1 MIHRIKAFISR
12 LKRLLFVYDRLDS
25 LSGLLERLDRRVEF
39 AQEAL
44 GRIESRQLQES
55 VSHSL
60 IENEFRAF
68 SQWGEDGIIQFL
80 LRHIE
85 IERKIFVEFGSDNYN
100 LEANTRF
107 LLSNNNWSGL
117 IIDSSEDAIRQLQNS
132 PTYMLYDL
140 KAVSAFITRDNIN
153 DFLTENGIAGE
164 IGILSIDVDGN
175 DYWIWNAINVINPA
189 IVIVEYNHRFGR
201 DMAVTI
207 PYEESFDRAK
217 AHPSRLYFGAS
228 LKALCCLGDK
238 KGYAFIGCNS
248 NGVNAFFVRKYK
260 KPEFLRA
267 LTAEEGYVPGKFGE
281 LIERNGELIKLSP
294 FEEKKLLLG
303 LGLPLIHI
311 EDSGG

>member
-1 MIHRIKAFISR
+1 MIHRIKASFSR
-12 LKRLLFVYDRLDS
+12 LRRLPFVYDRLDS
-25 LSGLLERLDRRVEF
+25 FSGLLERLDRRVEF

-44 GRIESRQLQES
+44 GRIESRLSQES
-55 VSHSL
+55 AANNL
-60 IENEFRAF
+60 IENEFRVF

-117 IIDSSEDAIRQLQNS
+117 VIDSSEDAIQQLRNS
-132 PTYMLYDL
+132 HTYLLYDL
-140 KAVSAFITRDNIN
+140 RAVSAFITRDNIN
-153 DFLTENGIAGE
+153 NLLTENGIVGE

-248 NGVNAFFVRKYK
+248 NGVNAFFVRKNK
-260 KPEFLRA
+260 KPESLRA
-267 LTAEEGYVPGKFGE
+267 LTAEEGYVPGKIGE

-294 FEEKKLLLG
+294 AEEKNLLLG